1 MQDITQEYEV
11 HAMPTFVFIL
21 NTNTIEKLVGANK
34 GELENKVKHF
44 SMKAAA
50 A

>member
-1 MQDITQEYEV
+1 MQDITQEYDV
-11 HAMPTFVFIL
+11 HAMPSFVFIS
-21 NTNTIEKLVGANK
+21 NANIVEKLVGANK
-34 GELENKVKHF
+34 GELERKVKQF